1 MSLLITNAG
10 IAASIKAGELGVSYK
25 ITHIAIG
32 LDGYLPTVGQTTLRN
47 EVARK
52 ALSRGSVPALGQLH
66 FETVFDDNSEFE
78 GKEIGYYL
86 DDGTLF
92 AVDSRDGEIMSLK
105 RTNTI
110 ITEAFELNLAGSAIS
125 NITVEIMGTPYAT
138 ESVAGIAKIITNG
151 QVDEC
156 IDDTAFLTIKK
167 LKRAF
172 DAPYIINKLVENLWL
187 GIAKRV
193 CPVGV
198 PLPWGLDIPPAG
210 FAIHKGQAFDVTA
223 NPELAKLYPDGVIP
237 DMRGLGIV
245 GKEDNE
251 LVLAYEEG
259 QVKEHGHEGSTA
271 SSTNQGAKTTEL
283 DGGHVHT
290 ANGQNKFVGDANVDA
305 RMDYTSR
312 SSSSDDGSWYAMP
325 PAGDHTHSV
334 AIGSHGHS
342 VMIALFGAAKNTIDH
357 RKFNWIVR
365 LA

>member
-32 LDGYLPTVGQTTLRN
+32 LDGYLPTVDQTTLRN

-52 ALSRGSVPALGQLH
+52 ALSSGSVPALGQLH
-66 FETVFDDNSEFE
+66 FEAVFDDNSEFE

-86 DDGTLF
+86 EDGTLF
-92 AVDSRDGEIMSLK
+92 AVDSRNGEIMSLK

-110 ITEAFELNLAGSAIS
+110 ITEAFELNLSGSNIS
-125 NITVEIMGTPYAT
+125 NITVEIMGTQYAT
-138 ESVAGIAKIITNG
+138 ESVAGIAKIITNA

-156 IDDTAFLTIKK
+156 IDDRSFLTIKK

-198 PLPWGLDIPPAG
+198 PLPWGSDVAPEG
-210 FAIHKGQAFDVTA
+210 FAIHKGQAFDVVA
-223 NPELAKLYPDGVIP
+223 SPELAKLYPDGVIP
-237 DMRGLGIV
+237 DMRGLAIV

-259 QVKEHGHEGSTA
+259 QVKEHGHEGSSVGSTDVGSKATNTTGNHSHTYKKTSTTHGGGNIGTA
-271 SSTNQGAKTTEL
+271 DTGKTSDPTYTTSSAGN
-283 DGGHVHT
+283 HSHT
-290 ANGQNKFVGDANVDA
+290 
-305 RMDYTSR
+305 
-312 SSSSDDGSWYAMP
+312 
-325 PAGDHTHSV
+325 V
-334 AIGSHGHS
+334 AIGSHAHTA
-342 VMIALFGAAKNTIDH
+342 MIALFGAAKNTIDH